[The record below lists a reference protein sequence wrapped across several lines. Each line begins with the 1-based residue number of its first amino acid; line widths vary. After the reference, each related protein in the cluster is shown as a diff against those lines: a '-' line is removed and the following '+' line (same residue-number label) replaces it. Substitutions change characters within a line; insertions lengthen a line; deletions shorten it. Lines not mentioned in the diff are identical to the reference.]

1 MLFTNPFSWT
11 RIIVISKSAYEY
23 KTSAVT
29 TYGEL
34 GRTCGAR
41 NVRKPDGV
49 VAGATGKG
57 GGGVGKTSHYLW
69 N

>member
-49 VAGATGKG
+49 VAGATGKRGRGVG
-57 GGGVGKTSHYLW
+57 GGLVRRR
-69 N
+69 